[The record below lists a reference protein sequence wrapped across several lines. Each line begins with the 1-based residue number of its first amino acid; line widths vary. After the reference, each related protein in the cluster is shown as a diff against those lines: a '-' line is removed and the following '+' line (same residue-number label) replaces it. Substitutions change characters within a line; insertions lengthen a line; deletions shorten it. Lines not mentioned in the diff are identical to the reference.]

1 MLLDTQFEQKNTQT
15 LGTIK
20 LQFVATDIQKS
31 NGMRIPETDVLID
44 TESFT
49 QQTVP
54 KYDELIW
61 GNFNF
66 VIPSEAMRQIVNGLG
81 K

>member
-1 MLLDTQFEQKNTQT
+1 
-15 LGTIK
+15 
-20 LQFVATDIQKS
+20 
-31 NGMRIPETDVLID
+31 MRIPETDVLID

-66 VIPSEAMRQIVNGLG
+66 VIPSEAMRQIINSFG